1 MSKETESALIKIK
14 PYENEIQKNTE
25 NLIDDSKP
33 LFTVDSHNP
42 HFATLD
48 YILTNIDSGFSHNKI
63 KLLRIK
69 GNDINN
75 LSDYHESL
83 KNYLEEVS
91 QIKKNSLKV
100 IKQKNRKRK
109 HIFIHDSFSQHKKV
123 PDKTSIII
131 NPRNPLKKDEYL
143 IDYDKDSE
151 EEFLE
156 ENAEDILEK
165 SNENSD
171 EEEVADD
178 DEEEGIRWIVPDG
191 HLSEDEVS
199 QKEELVNQNGTAK
212 KKNSVMDI
220 LEIRKNYSKP
230 VIVNFNITFNSLDN
244 KVKLLHNLCKA
255 RIFNSN
261 INNNNNENNEDN
273 CNINVDND
281 NNDNHKSE
289 LDKKKFP
296 IKITSKK
303 SEDTG
308 RKTGMN
314 NNIKDKLEDIVREIH
329 LSYMTKEFLIK
340 VITEKFNDISKKS
353 LSNFFR
359 DSVLKIR
366 CKPTQ
371 RVKILLTNYR
381 NNGLSKRKF

>member
-1 MSKETESALIKIK
+1 MRKETEGDLIKIK
-14 PYENEIQKNTE
+14 PYENEIPKNSE
-25 NLIDDSKP
+25 ILIDDGET
-33 LFTVDSHNP
+33 LFHAKSHNP

-48 YILTNIDSGFSHNKI
+48 YILTNIDSSFSQNKK
-63 KLLRIK
+63 KLLSIK
-69 GNDINN
+69 GNEINN

-91 QIKKNSLKV
+91 QIKRNSLKA
-100 IKQKNRKRK
+100 IKQKNKKRK
-109 HIFIHDSFSQHKKV
+109 HIFIHDSFSQHKKI
-123 PDKTSIII
+123 PEKTSNII

-171 EEEVADD
+171 EEEVAED
-178 DEEEGIRWIVPDG
+178 DEEEGMRWIVPDG

-199 QKEELVNQNGTAK
+199 QKEELVNQNGTTK

-255 RIFNSN
+255 RIFHSN
-261 INNNNNENNEDN
+261 NKNENNEDN
-273 CNINVDND
+273 RNINIEYDMEDNQ
-281 NNDNHKSE
+281 NGE

-353 LSNFFR
+353 LSNFFK
-359 DSVLKIR
+359 DSVLKTR
-366 CKPTQ
+366 CKTTL
-371 RVKILLTNYR
+371 RV
-381 NNGLSKRKF
+381 